1 MPLSPEDYADQEDNI
16 LFRSIKIKD
25 WDNVREFIGL
35 IGRRA
40 EEKQGKKKNS
50 DTTKEED
57 TGGGDN
63 GSATTEQ
70 QHPQQS
76 AVLGRCCLI
85 IEERDIYNNT
95 ALHAALGYQ
104 APDDIILHLL
114 QVHPDAAKV
123 HGSNDWLPLHI
134 AAMYGCSSNVMTALI
149 LTYPEG
155 LDDRGEGEGE
165 GGNSIKGRTPR
176 HFQNRFPH
184 NRSLLAQ
191 TTEEWRT
198 ERSRRS
204 NNNSN
209 KNNKNTS

>member
-40 EEKQGKKKNS
+40 EEKQEKKKKNS
-50 DTTKEED
+50 GTTKEED

-63 GSATTEQ
+63 GSASTA
-70 QHPQQS
+70 QQS
-76 AVLGRCCLI
+76 AELGRRCLI

-155 LDDRGEGEGE
+155 LDDRGEGEG
-165 GGNSIKGRTPR
+165 GSSIKGRTPR

-209 KNNKNTS
+209 NNNKKNTS